1 MLYMLRSRSQW
12 KIGQF
17 HKFTAQIIHL
27 FCDITLLC
35 FLQNVINGI
44 GGVHAL
50 FPILENASK
59 SDEGPD
65 LSFLS
70 PSVEKECRLI
80 EGHESSMD
88 SDDWEILPSSSYSG
102 KIKYLSYVKGG

>member
-1 MLYMLRSRSQW
+1 MLTLQHS
-12 KIGQF
+12 
-17 HKFTAQIIHL
+17 HL
-27 FCDITLLC
+27 TCS
-35 FLQNVINGI
+35 LQNVINGI

-50 FPILENASK
+50 FPILESASK

-80 EGHESSMD
+80 EGHEGSVD
-88 SDDWEILPSSSYSG
+88 SDEWEILPSSSYSG
-102 KIKYLSYVKGG
+102 MFNLY

>member
-1 MLYMLRSRSQW
+1 ML
-12 KIGQF
+12 
-17 HKFTAQIIHL
+17 
-27 FCDITLLC
+27 D
-35 FLQNVINGI
+35 FLQDVINGI

-70 PSVEKECRLI
+70 PTIEKECHLI
-80 EGHESSMD
+80 EGHEGSMD

-102 KIKYLSYVKGG
+102 EFRFLCCVEGG

>member
-1 MLYMLRSRSQW
+1 
-12 KIGQF
+12 
-17 HKFTAQIIHL
+17 
-27 FCDITLLC
+27 
-35 FLQNVINGI
+35 VINGI
-44 GGVHAL
+44 GAVHAL

-80 EGHESSMD
+80 EGHEGSVD
-88 SDDWEILPSSSYSG
+88 SDEWEILPSSSYSG
-102 KIKYLSYVKGG
+102 TFSHANKLYPDLAILHYEGIMFCFMIWLGVLSVMGILLINKGSYLA

>member
-1 MLYMLRSRSQW
+1 MLGISGDVLSILGIS
-12 KIGQF
+12 GQRKASYLKNLQ
-17 HKFTAQIIHL
+17 HRHFTYS
-27 FCDITLLC
+27 
-35 FLQNVINGI
+35 LQNVINGI

-80 EGHESSMD
+80 EGHEGSVD
-88 SDDWEILPSSSYSG
+88 SDEWEILPSSSYSG
-102 KIKYLSYVKGG
+102 MFTSG

>member
-1 MLYMLRSRSQW
+1 
-12 KIGQF
+12 
-17 HKFTAQIIHL
+17 
-27 FCDITLLC
+27 
-35 FLQNVINGI
+35 VINGI

-70 PSVEKECRLI
+70 PSVEKECHLI
-80 EGHESSMD
+80 EGREGSMD
-88 SDDWEILPSSSYSG
+88 SDEWEILPSSSYSG
-102 KIKYLSYVKGG
+102 KFKSLCYVKGG

>member
-1 MLYMLRSRSQW
+1 MLNILGISGHRKASDLKNLWHTHFACS
-12 KIGQF
+12 
-17 HKFTAQIIHL
+17 
-27 FCDITLLC
+27 
-35 FLQNVINGI
+35 LQNVINGI

-80 EGHESSMD
+80 EGHEGSVD
-88 SDDWEILPSSSYSG
+88 SDEWEILPSSSYSG
-102 KIKYLSYVKGG
+102 TFS